1 VLVGAGVGVGVLV
14 GIGVDVGVLV
24 GAGVGVGVLVGAGI
38 DVGVLVGIGVDVG
51 VLVGAGVGVG
61 WSTEGSPIA
70 AGGVA
75 ELQAATTQASPTSR
89 AMNGSH
95 LSRQRLIRT
104 LPPSKR
110 DAS

>member
-14 GIGVDVGVLV
+14 GGGVGVGVLV

-38 DVGVLVGIGVDVG
+38 GVG
-51 VLVGAGVGVG
+51 VLVGAGIGVGVLVGEGVGTG
-61 WSTEGSPIA
+61 WSTDGSRIV

-75 ELQAATTQASPTSR
+75 ELQAASTQASPTSR

-95 LSRQRLIRT
+95 LSRQRLIPT
-104 LPPSKR
+104 LPPSK
-110 DAS
+110 